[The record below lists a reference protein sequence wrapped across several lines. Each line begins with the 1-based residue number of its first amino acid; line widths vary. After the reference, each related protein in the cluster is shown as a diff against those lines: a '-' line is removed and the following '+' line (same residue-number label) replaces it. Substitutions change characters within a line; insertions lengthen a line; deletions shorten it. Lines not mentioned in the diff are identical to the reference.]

1 MNQISPIHSARS
13 MPFFRS
19 FLMILMFCCLLPV
32 NSQQLMVSSG
42 KGVVYSKY
50 ENRVD
55 WLVMMYGIDAA
66 SELKMVLPDDSLT
79 VSWFRYADG
88 STTPMSA
95 PGNARQKLRLM
106 SNQTVIS
113 PDDHTGYIARIEGT
127 VNGKAY
133 LREMSVWVIDYKL
146 YEPALTKMIPAAPV
160 KGACDLLELS
170 LQGLMPDMTY
180 QTVNGLQY
188 SLKREFELKYESL
201 EWDDEWKTINMSQD
215 ITLSSMTIQVNDPP
229 YKDTYFTLSGDQ
241 FAADL
246 ALAPFTVSSDMYQAV
261 RVIAKLGTEA
271 TLRTEKNEG
280 DRPDI
285 ITTVSG
291 SAPLELNFLAR
302 ANEPV
307 ATYYYWTITRGGEV
321 ILTRTE
327 ENHLYTFR
335 ESGTYLVKLR
345 AENAWCSY
353 EDSVT
358 VKVSESAMYAPNVFT
373 PNGDGIND
381 EFRVAYKSI
390 VEFKA
395 TIFNRWGVKI
405 FEWTDPQKGW
415 DGTYNGRNVSEGP
428 YFYVIRGRGSDGQ
441 EYLLKGDINLLRGK
455 Q

>member
-1 MNQISPIHSARS
+1 MNHTLSIHSARS

-19 FLMILMFCCLLPV
+19 LFMILMFCCLLPT
-32 NSQQLMVSSG
+32 NAQQLMVSSG
-42 KGVVYSKY
+42 TGVVYSRY

-66 SELKMVLPDDSLT
+66 SELKIVLHDDSLT

-95 PGNARQKLRLM
+95 PGAARPTRRLM

-127 VNGKAY
+127 VDGKAY

-146 YEPALTKMIPAAPV
+146 YEPALTKIIPATPV

-170 LQGLMPDMTY
+170 LQGIMPDMTY
-180 QTVNGLQY
+180 QTVNGLNY
-188 SLKREFELKYESL
+188 TLKREFELKYESL
-201 EWDDEWKTINMSQD
+201 EWVNEWKPVQKTQQVVLSGSTI
-215 ITLSSMTIQVNDPP
+215 LVPDPP
-229 YKDTYFTLSGDQ
+229 YKDTYFTLTGDQ

-246 ALAPFTVSSDMYQAV
+246 VLPPFSVGSDIYQAI
-261 RVIAKLGTEA
+261 RVIAKIGTEA
-271 TLRTEKNEG
+271 TLRTETNEG
-280 DRPDI
+280 DRPDV
-285 ITTVSG
+285 ITTISG
-291 SAPLELNFLAR
+291 SAPLEINFLAR

-307 ATYYYWTITRGGEV
+307 ATYYNWSISRGGDI

-345 AENAWCSY
+345 VENAWCSF

-358 VKVSESAMYAPNVFT
+358 IKVSESAMYAPNVFT
-373 PNGDGIND
+373 PNGDFIND
-381 EFRVAYKSI
+381 EFKVAYKSI

-441 EYLLKGDINLLRGK
+441 EYLLKGDINLLRGR